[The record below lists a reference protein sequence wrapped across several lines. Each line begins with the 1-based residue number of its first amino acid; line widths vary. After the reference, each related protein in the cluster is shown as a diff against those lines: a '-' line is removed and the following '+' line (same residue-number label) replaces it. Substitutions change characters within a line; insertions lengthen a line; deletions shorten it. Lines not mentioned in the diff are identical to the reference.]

1 MTTMT
6 FDAVTTAHAGSVMER
21 VATIVA
27 GTVVAALP
35 FAAIAWMFIA
45 R

>member
-21 VATIVA
+21 VVTIVS
-27 GTVVAALP
+27 GVAVAVLP